1 VGDPDAPPLD
11 TEALIGL
18 LHEHRVAYIVV
29 GGIAAVAHGATRATF
44 DLDIVPRWEAANL
57 QSLASVLRATHAR
70 LRVPGVDSP
79 VEGPLDGR
87 SLRHYEVS
95 SWRTDHG
102 DVDVIAGTPTKA
114 RGRLASFDDLARRA
128 HTRTAFGVKI
138 RIADLDDVIE
148 SKEALDREPDRA
160 ALPELRELRR
170 RLRRRSPRG

>member
-18 LHEHRVAYIVV
+18 LDEHGVAYIVV

-44 DLDIVPRWEAANL
+44 DLDIVPRWDAENL
-57 QSLASVLRATHAR
+57 ESLASALRATHAR
-70 LRVPGVDSP
+70 LRAPGVESP
-79 VEGPLDGR
+79 VEVPLDGK

-95 SWRTDHG
+95 TWRTDHG
-102 DVDVIAGTPTKA
+102 DVDVIAGTPTRT
-114 RGRLASFDDLARRA
+114 RGKLASFDELAKRA
-128 HTRTAFGVKI
+128 HARTAFGVRI

-160 ALPELRELRR
+160 ALPELRELRK
-170 RLRRRSPRG
+170 RLRRRSRRG